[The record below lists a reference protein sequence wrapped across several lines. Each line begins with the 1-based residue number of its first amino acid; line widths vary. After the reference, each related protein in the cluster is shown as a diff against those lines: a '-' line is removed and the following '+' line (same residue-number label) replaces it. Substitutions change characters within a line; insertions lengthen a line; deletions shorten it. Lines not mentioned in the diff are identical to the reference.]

1 MRRINPNGGTRSV
14 ASAVA
19 ILTAA
24 LIATAHADSPK
35 LTAPADAWAV
45 TNAVPDVYAL
55 NGQFDRVVLL
65 RFKTGADLLDGL
77 ERMVKEQNIR
87 NGVILSA
94 IGSVRSWHYHT
105 ISRPGAKSEDVYVK
119 NPEVPADILSM
130 NGYIVNGR
138 VHPHFTL
145 ADLQRAFG
153 GHLESGTTVHSFA
166 VVTIGVLKDGIDLS
180 RIDDKTYR

>member
-1 MRRINPNGGTRSV
+1 MRKLIPILGILAIMSV
-14 ASAVA
+14 A
-19 ILTAA
+19 TAQTMRTEPTKP
-24 LIATAHADSPK
+24 ATTADVSK
-35 LTAPADAWAV
+35 AV

-65 RFKTGADLLDGL
+65 RFKSQADLLDGL
-77 ERMVKEQNIR
+77 ERMIKEQQIR

-105 ISRPGAKSEDVYVK
+105 ISKPGSSSKDVFVK

-130 NGYIVNGR
+130 NGYVIDGR
-138 VHPHFTL
+138 VHAHFTM
-145 ADLQRAFG
+145 ADLEKAFG
-153 GHLESGTTVHSFA
+153 GHLEAGTTVHSFA
-166 VVTIGVLKDGIDLS
+166 VVTVGVLKDGIDLN

>member
-1 MRRINPNGGTRSV
+1 MRRFILILCALAIVSV
-14 ASAVA
+14 ATAQTTRTEPSKSTTSAD
-19 ILTAA
+19 ISKAA
-24 LIATAHADSPK
+24 
-35 LTAPADAWAV
+35 

-65 RFKTGADLLDGL
+65 RFKPQADILDGL
-77 ERMVKEQNIR
+77 ERMVKEQQIR

-105 ISRPGAKSEDVYVK
+105 ISKPGAKSEDVNVQ

-145 ADLQRAFG
+145 ADLQKAFG
-153 GHLESGTTVHSFA
+153 GHLESGTAVHSFA
-166 VVTIGVLKDGIDLS
+166 VVTIGVLKDGVDLS

>member
-1 MRRINPNGGTRSV
+1 MKKL
-14 ASAVA
+14 
-19 ILTAA
+19 ILT
-24 LIATAHADSPK
+24 LSILTIVNLATAASIHADSPK
-35 LTAPADAWAV
+35 PAAPADIAVV

-65 RFKTGADLLDGL
+65 RFKSQADLLDGL
-77 ERMVKEQNIR
+77 ERMVKEQQIR

-105 ISRPGAKSEDVYVK
+105 ISKPGSSSKDMFVK

-130 NGYIVNGR
+130 NGYVIDGR
-138 VHPHFTL
+138 VHAHFTM
-145 ADLQRAFG
+145 ADLEKAFG
-153 GHLESGTTVHSFA
+153 GHLEAGTTVHSFA
-166 VVTIGVLKDGIDLS
+166 IVTVGVFKDGLDLN

>member
-1 MRRINPNGGTRSV
+1 MKKL
-14 ASAVA
+14 
-19 ILTAA
+19 ILT
-24 LIATAHADSPK
+24 LSILTIVNLATAANTHADSPK
-35 LTAPADAWAV
+35 PAAPADVGAA

-65 RFKTGADLLDGL
+65 RFKSQADLLDGL
-77 ERMVKEQNIR
+77 EGMVKEQKIR

-130 NGYIVNGR
+130 NGYIINGR

-145 ADLQRAFG
+145 ADLQHAFG
-153 GHLESGTTVHSFA
+153 GHLEAGTAVHSFA

>member
-1 MRRINPNGGTRSV
+1 MRKLILTLCFLAFISV
-14 ASAVA
+14 AAAQTKSADGA
-19 ILTAA
+19 KPPT
-24 LIATAHADSPK
+24 
-35 LTAPADAWAV
+35 PADTSKAV

-65 RFKTGADLLDGL
+65 RFKYGADLLDGL
-77 ERMVKEQNIR
+77 ERMVKEENIR

-119 NPEVPADILSM
+119 NPDVPADILSM
-130 NGYIVNGR
+130 NGYIINGR

-145 ADLQRAFG
+145 ADLQKAFG
-153 GHLESGTTVHSFA
+153 GHLETGTAVHSFA
-166 VVTIGVLKDGIDLS
+166 VVTIGVLKDGIDLG

>member
-1 MRRINPNGGTRSV
+1 MKKL
-14 ASAVA
+14 
-19 ILTAA
+19 ILT
-24 LIATAHADSPK
+24 LSILTIANLATTASIHADSPK
-35 LTAPADAWAV
+35 PAAPADASAV

-145 ADLQRAFG
+145 ADLQKAFG
-153 GHLESGTTVHSFA
+153 GHLEAGTAVHSFA
-166 VVTIGVLKDGIDLS
+166 IVTIGVLKDGIDLN